1 MLVQIDPALDGQR
14 FGLGATDIRHLIIGT
29 RAQGQSLFPILQWPV
44 SVYVARVLDDDV
56 FEAQEFE
63 RDQVELIAWG
73 MLYRSRDEALVV
85 ESRFRK

>member
-1 MLVQIDPALDGQR
+1 
-14 FGLGATDIRHLIIGT
+14 
-29 RAQGQSLFPILQWPV
+29 LQWPV